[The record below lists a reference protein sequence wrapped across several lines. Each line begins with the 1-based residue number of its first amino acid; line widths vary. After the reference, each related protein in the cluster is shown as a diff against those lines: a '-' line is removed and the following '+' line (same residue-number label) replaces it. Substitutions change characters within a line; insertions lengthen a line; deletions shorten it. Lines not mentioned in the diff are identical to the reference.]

1 MGCHVCLC
9 LCALYNGSFILTRL
23 IRYHW
28 LAFVLHTTISF
39 EHISFMLSHTQF
51 YQNWS
56 SLSLLQFSMIEWNWI
71 ESFELLE
78 QPADWNS
85 SSQAWYH
92 SLQSIYNLGLSVS
105 WEIVKKF
112 DLIAPWIRER
122 RSAIGQ
128 SSPNPA
134 FSLVGTMLWVKL
146 CQCIKTICSKL
157 KNNLSVETL
166 NCNLK
171 SSYYRK
177 TFLVFDQNIKNQN
190 NDMVTIINKSESDNL

>member
-1 MGCHVCLC
+1 MEL
-9 LCALYNGSFILTRL
+9 
-23 IRYHW
+23 
-28 LAFVLHTTISF
+28 
-39 EHISFMLSHTQF
+39 
-51 YQNWS
+51 NWK
-56 SLSLLQFSMIEWNWI
+56 
-71 ESFELLE
+71 SFELLE

-92 SLQSIYNLGLSVS
+92 SLQSFYNLGLNVS

-122 RSAIGQ
+122 RSVIGQ

-134 FSLVGTMLWVKL
+134 FSLVETMLWVKL

-177 TFLVFDQNIKNQN
+177 TFLVFDQNINKIGHSSRSSSIQRSKTTEEVSGNVKQFWKKNFSRLN
-190 NDMVTIINKSESDNL
+190 IIFLSNCQILTSNTFWMSLTLKNVRSCLWFKSCSQ